1 MTEPS
6 GEQLLLAVRTAF
18 SAGLS
23 IMKVYRK
30 KTFETTLKKDLSPVT
45 EADHAA
51 HRIIAGRLEQTALP
65 VLSEEGR
72 EVPYKAR
79 KDWKKFWLVDPLD
92 GTKEFLR
99 RNDEFTVNIALIQ
112 DQAPVLGV
120 IYAPCQDAMYFA
132 SDGSGAFR
140 ITAYSQ
146 KDGQIQN
153 QHELMGYA
161 DNLPGKIP
169 RRPYTAIASRS
180 HRNVKTDLFIKGL
193 QKEHPGLRIVSTGS
207 SLKFCLM
214 AEGKADIY
222 PRFGPTME
230 WDTAA
235 GHAIARAS
243 GCSVK
248 VHDREDDLS
257 YNKEDLFNP
266 WFIVSRTP

>member
-1 MTEPS
+1 MTLPS
-6 GEQLLLAVRTAF
+6 QEQLLLAVHTAF
-18 SAGLS
+18 IAGLS
-23 IMKVYRK
+23 IMKVYKK

-45 EADHAA
+45 EADHAS
-51 HRIIAGRLEQTALP
+51 HRIIAEQLGKTAFP
-65 VLSEEGR
+65 ILSEEGK
-72 EVPYKAR
+72 EIPYQAR
-79 KDWKKFWLVDPLD
+79 KEWQKFWLVDPLD

-99 RNDEFTVNIALIQ
+99 RNDEFTVNIALIE
-112 DQAPVLGV
+112 DQVPVLGV
-120 IYAPCQDAMYFA
+120 IYAPCQDMMYF
-132 SDGSGAFR
+132 SSEKSGAFR
-140 ITAYSQ
+140 VTAYSR
-146 KDGQIQN
+146 KDELIQT
-153 QHELMGYA
+153 QQELMGHA
-161 DNLPGKIP
+161 EKLPGKIP

-180 HRNVKTDLFIKGL
+180 HRNEETDLFIKAL
-193 QKEHPGLRIVSTGS
+193 QKKYPGLRFISTGS

-248 VHDREDDLS
+248 IHDREENLC

-266 WFIVSRTP
+266 WFIVTRTL